1 MHTISAGHFQCV
13 SGHSSLLGQN
23 ITRKEHAFQLNCGT
37 NVLKITV
44 ILTFLSWMDVD
55 NGHGKVKDNN
65 DFPNNQPIKLITY
78 NYFHQ
83 LLHSTNLPRNQ

>member
-55 NGHGKVKDNN
+55 NGHGKVNVNGQCREDNSIALTCALMN
-65 DFPNNQPIKLITY
+65 VLEFKMF
-78 NYFHQ
+78 YF
-83 LLHSTNLPRNQ
+83 NAGY